1 MKSNPEIRQEVRR
14 LITGKWNAG
23 ALVVFIFA
31 IFQVVSSLLQGSPE
45 EGTGMMGIAM
55 IYTLLVL
62 YPLNISCAKI
72 FLDLAREGETPDVGQ
87 LFYAFRKP
95 LYGKAVLLQLL
106 TVIFTLL
113 WTLLLIVPGI
123 IKGLSYSMAPYIL
136 LDNPELTPIEAINK
150 SQEMMR
156 GHKMDLFLMQ
166 LGFVGWILL
175 SFLTLGIAFFWVGA
189 YYDTVFAKFYMELK
203 EEMKN

>member
-23 ALVVFIFA
+23 ALVVFVFA

-55 IYTLLVL
+55 IYSLLVL

-72 FLDLAREGETPDVGQ
+72 FLDLAREGKTPDVGQ
-87 LFYAFRKP
+87 LFYAF
-95 LYGKAVLLQLL
+95 LLQLL

-203 EEMKN
+203 DEMKN

>member
-31 IFQVVSSLLQGSPE
+31 IFYVVSSLLQGSPE

-55 IYTLLVL
+55 IYSLLVL

-87 LFYAFRKP
+87 LIYAFRKP
-95 LYGKAVLLQLL
+95 LYGKAILLQLL

-113 WTLLLIVPGI
+113 
-123 IKGLSYSMAPYIL
+123 
-136 LDNPELTPIEAINK
+136 
-150 SQEMMR
+150 
-156 GHKMDLFLMQ
+156 
-166 LGFVGWILL
+166 
-175 SFLTLGIAFFWVGA
+175 
-189 YYDTVFAKFYMELK
+189 
-203 EEMKN
+203 

>member
-1 MKSNPEIRQEVRR
+1 
-14 LITGKWNAG
+14 
-23 ALVVFIFA
+23 
-31 IFQVVSSLLQGSPE
+31 
-45 EGTGMMGIAM
+45 MMGIAM
-55 IYTLLVL
+55 IYSLLIL

-72 FLDLAREGETPDVGQ
+72 FLDLAREGKTPDVGQ

-95 LYGKAVLLQLL
+95 IYGKAVLLQLL
-106 TVIFTLL
+106 VAIFTLL

-136 LDNPELTPIEAINK
+136 LDNPELTPMEAINK

-175 SFLTLGIAFFWVGA
+175 SFLTLGIALFWVGA

>member
-31 IFQVVSSLLQGSPE
+31 IFQVVSSLLQGNPE

-55 IYTLLVL
+55 IYSLLVL

-72 FLDLAREGETPDVGQ
+72 FLDLAREGKTPDVGQ
-87 LFYAFRKP
+87 LFYAFRKSI
-95 LYGKAVLLQLL
+95 YGKAVLLQLL
-106 TVIFTLL
+106 VAIFTVL

-136 LDNPELTPIEAINK
+136 LDNPELTPMEAINK

-175 SFLTLGIAFFWVGA
+175 SFLTLGIALFWVGA

-203 EEMKN
+203 EEMN

>member
-1 MKSNPEIRQEVRR
+1 M
-14 LITGKWNAG
+14 
-23 ALVVFIFA
+23 
-31 IFQVVSSLLQGSPE
+31 
-45 EGTGMMGIAM
+45 
-55 IYTLLVL
+55 
-62 YPLNISCAKI
+62 
-72 FLDLAREGETPDVGQ
+72 
-87 LFYAFRKP
+87 
-95 LYGKAVLLQLL
+95 
-106 TVIFTLL
+106 L

-136 LDNPELTPIEAINK
+136 LDNPELTPMEAINK

-175 SFLTLGIAFFWVGA
+175 SFLTLGIALFWVGA